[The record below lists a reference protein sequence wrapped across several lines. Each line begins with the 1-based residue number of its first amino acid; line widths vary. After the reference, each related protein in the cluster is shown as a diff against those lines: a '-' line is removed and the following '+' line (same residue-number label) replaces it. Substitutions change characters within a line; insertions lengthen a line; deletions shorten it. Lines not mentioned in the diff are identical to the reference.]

1 MAEEKSVN
9 EGLRVQIEKLDD
21 KVTTLMVQEKINE
34 NFTILQLK
42 RNVEEKEQKI
52 RLLDNDMQTS
62 ATEYV
67 QRQTEIIRNI

>member
-52 RLLDNDMQTS
+52 RQLDNDMQTS